1 MLGGTRRIVGSAEF
15 LFPVPGAAQDKSLRL
30 AVFLD
35 GGQVFGASE
44 KISLGEL
51 RYATGLA
58 LSWNSP
64 FGPLRISMAQPVNAK
79 ATDRVQRL
87 QFTFGTGF

>member
-1 MLGGTRRIVGSAEF
+1 MLGGTRRIVGNAEV

-35 GGQVFGASE
+35 GGQVFGVGE
-44 KISLGEL
+44 KLSLGDL
-51 RYATGLA
+51 KYATGLA

-64 FGPLRISMAQPVNAK
+64 FGPLRISIAQPINATV
-79 ATDRVQRL
+79 TDRVQRL